1 MKVIPSNKS
10 PVETISKNIQK
21 HHDMTGSD
29 CEKQFYI
36 NLKKSFSASF
46 WAVIIVLSLLAIGG
60 IIFELFIWLSF
71 SSDLNA
77 NEKTIYAP
85 NLEKGS
91 SKQPKIL
98 NLETSNGENRPNQ
111 SNSEEQSSLAS
122 DVVSDGMT
130 ETAYR
135 TRPHTF
141 ADLFTTLVTSYETST
156 EQFEGTV
163 KSITSMD
170 TIQEQ
175 TKSGSKIY
183 IDYPALM
190 HY

>member
-1 MKVIPSNKS
+1 MN
-10 PVETISKNIQK
+10 
-21 HHDMTGSD
+21 D
-29 CEKQFYI
+29 
-36 NLKKSFSASF
+36 
-46 WAVIIVLSLLAIGG
+46 
-60 IIFELFIWLSF
+60 
-71 SSDLNA
+71 
-77 NEKTIYAP
+77 
-85 NLEKGS
+85 
-91 SKQPKIL
+91 
-98 NLETSNGENRPNQ
+98 ENRPKQ